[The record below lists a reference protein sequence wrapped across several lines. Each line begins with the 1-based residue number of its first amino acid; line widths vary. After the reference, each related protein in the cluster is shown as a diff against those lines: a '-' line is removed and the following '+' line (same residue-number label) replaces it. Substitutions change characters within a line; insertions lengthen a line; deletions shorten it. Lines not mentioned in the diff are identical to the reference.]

1 MNYFKKIL
9 EIRFIRTP
17 HPPSYSNKDIN
28 STIMNDKLKQLYKTV
43 ILKHNNQPFHYEKKE
58 AATHQL
64 EAYNPLCGDRFNL
77 FLEVKGGIIESIHF
91 HGFGC
96 AISKASTSVLA
107 KNLEGKTLAQAKVLC
122 EEFAQV
128 VSPDSTEENDKEEFA
143 AFAAAK
149 DFPGRLTCATLSWE
163 ALGEFLKKQS
173 AID

>member
-1 MNYFKKIL
+1 
-9 EIRFIRTP
+9 
-17 HPPSYSNKDIN
+17 
-28 STIMNDKLKQLYKTV
+28 MNDRLKQLYKTV

-58 AATHQL
+58 TATHQL
-64 EAYNPLCGDRFNL
+64 EAYNPLCGDRFKL
-77 FLEVKGGIIESIHF
+77 FVEVEDEVIQSIHF

-128 VSPDSTEENDKEEFA
+128 VSPDASAKNDKEEFA

-163 ALGEFLKKQS
+163 AFNDFLQQS
-173 AID
+173 ATD